1 MKYLRFRARPSL
13 EFKYYRARLLILAN
27 FLQQGQVNSRENPM
41 GQNLERPPLGENPNR
56 NIEARNFQEPNPI
69 HQEVQ
74 VKLFIMF
81 PCSNYKRSQNLKN

>member
-1 MKYLRFRARPSL
+1 M
-13 EFKYYRARLLILAN
+13 
-27 FLQQGQVNSRENPM
+27 QQGQGNSRENPM

-56 NIEARNFQEPNPI
+56 NFEGRNIQEPKPI

-81 PCSNYKRSQNLKN
+81 PCSNYKRSQNLKNYPYFLPTSAQVLFE